1 MKYKEKDELINLIIE
16 LKKACIKVGKNEE
29 FSERHGGFMSIQYE
43 RDRDAMDEAT
53 LKVFH
58 FINNIKED

>member
-1 MKYKEKDELINLIIE
+1 MKYKEKDELINLIIQ
-16 LKKACIKVGKNEE
+16 LKKACIKFGKDEE
-29 FSERHGGFMSIQYE
+29 ISERNGGYMSMQYE
-43 RDRDAMDEAT
+43 IDRDIMDEAT

>member
-16 LKKACIKVGKNEE
+16 LKKACIKVGKDEE
-29 FSERHGGFMSIQYE
+29 ISERNGGYMSIQYE
-43 RDRDAMDEAT
+43 IDRDIMDEAT

-58 FINNIKED
+58 FINNIK

>member
-1 MKYKEKDELINLIIE
+1 MKYKEKDELINLIIQ

-29 FSERHGGFMSIQYE
+29 ISERNGGYMSIQYE
-43 RDRDAMDEAT
+43 VDRDIMDEAT

>member
-16 LKKACIKVGKNEE
+16 LKKACIKVGKDEE
-29 FSERHGGFMSIQYE
+29 ISERNGGYMSMKYE
-43 RDRDAMDEAT
+43 RDIDAMDEAT
-53 LKVFH
+53 LKIFH

>member
-16 LKKACIKVGKNEE
+16 LKKACIKVGRNEE
-29 FSERHGGFMSIQYE
+29 FFERNGGYMSMQYE
-43 RDRDAMDEAT
+43 IDRDNMDDAT
-53 LKVFH
+53 LKVIH

>member
-1 MKYKEKDELINLIIE
+1 MKYKEKDELIDLIIQ
-16 LKKACIKVGKNEE
+16 LKKACIKFGMDKEVSARN
-29 FSERHGGFMSIQYE
+29 GGYMSIQYE
-43 RDRDAMDEAT
+43 IDRDIMDEAT

>member
-1 MKYKEKDELINLIIE
+1 MKYKEKDKLINLIIE
-16 LKKACIKVGKNEE
+16 LKKACIKFGKDEE
-29 FSERHGGFMSIQYE
+29 ISERNGGYMSIKYE

-58 FINNIKED
+58 FINNIKEN

>member
-16 LKKACIKVGKNEE
+16 LKKACIKVGKDEE
-29 FSERHGGFMSIQYE
+29 ISERNGGYMSIQYE
-43 RDRDAMDEAT
+43 VDRDIMDEAT

-58 FINNIKED
+58 FINNIK

>member
-1 MKYKEKDELINLIIE
+1 MINKEKDELINLIIE

-43 RDRDAMDEAT
+43 RDRDAMDEAIVN
-53 LKVFH
+53 L
-58 FINNIKED
+58 